1 MFRSIGRLYE
11 EAFRGLPAPV
21 WKLSFGLLVN
31 RAGTMVLPFL
41 SLYLIRELGFEAS
54 QVSLVLLVFGLGS
67 VIGSYAG
74 GALSGSLGTLWVQVW
89 SLSLAGV
96 GFLILGQLR
105 SLPAVAL
112 GVFLISAISDAFRPA
127 CLTAMAEAAPGP
139 IRARAMGLLRLAGN
153 LGMAIGPALG
163 GLLAEIDY
171 QLIFIGESATCLA
184 AAGWLW
190 MALRG
195 SAFGSKRP
203 TVEGADEAEAVGSLW
218 RDRVFLGILALTLPS
233 AVVLFQLFST
243 FPVYLSA
250 AYGLG
255 EKEIGLIFALN
266 AGLIVTLEMPL
277 IKTLERRP
285 PAPLMGVGMLL
296 LCLGF
301 GLLPFGSGWFYLA
314 FTVVVWTFGEMLM
327 LPFAQVFVA
336 ERAGPGRTGK
346 AMGIYAS
353 TFASAMLLAPAL
365 GFWIYESFGAM
376 ALWVGAGSLGIPLCL
391 GALLLARGVKKETLA
406 PVAA

>member
-1 MFRSIGRLYE
+1 MLRSIGRLYG

-21 WKLSFGLLVN
+21 WKLSLGLLVN

-41 SLYLIRELGFEAS
+41 SLYLIRELGFEAT
-54 QVSLVLLVFGLGS
+54 QVSLVLLAFGLGS

-74 GALSGSLGTLWVQVW
+74 GVLSASLGALRVQVY
-89 SLSLAGV
+89 SLGLAGA
-96 GFLILGQLR
+96 GFLVLGQLR
-105 SLPAVAL
+105 SLPAMAF

-127 CLTAMAEAAPGP
+127 CLTALTEAAPGP

-171 QLIFIGESATCLA
+171 QLIFFGESATCLA
-184 AAGWLW
+184 AGAWLW
-190 MALRG
+190 VALRG
-195 SAFGSKRP
+195 ADLGSKRSENP
-203 TVEGADEAEAVGSLW
+203 GEKEVEAAGSLW

-233 AVVLFQLFST
+233 AMVLFQLFST
-243 FPVYLSA
+243 FPVYLTA

-266 AGLIVTLEMPL
+266 AGLIVALEMPL
-277 IKTLERRP
+277 IKTLEHRP
-285 PAPLMGVGMLL
+285 PAQLMAVGMLF

-301 GLLPFGSGWFYLA
+301 GLLPFGSGFLYLA
-314 FTVVVWTFGEMLM
+314 FTVAVWTFGEMLM

-336 ERAGPGRTGK
+336 ERAGPERTGK

-353 TFASAMLLAPAL
+353 TFASAMLLAPVS
-365 GFWIYESFGAM
+365 GFAVYETFGATT
-376 ALWVGAGSLGIPLCL
+376 LWVGAGMLGIPLCL
-391 GALLLARGVKKETLA
+391 GALLLDRGVKKEKLA
-406 PVAA
+406 LVTA